1 MKSQKTITKISL
13 VYLLFCFVCYIS
25 FSQTDLSYQ
34 NPPPEIQKIVDAP
47 SFPSIRVS
55 PTLAH
60 IAILERPELP
70 SLKDLASEE
79 LRIGG
84 IRINPNNNGSSRSGY
99 YTNIQIKKLNT
110 DKEIN
115 LTGIPE
121 TTKITHFSWSPD
133 GENFAFTIE
142 KDNIIELWF
151 AKVSQMKAERISGNI
166 NDTFWGNPFK
176 WMPES
181 SGIIFKTVIP
191 ERGSAPVKPLIPDGP
206 VVQESSGNKAA
217 IRTYQ
222 DLLQNP
228 FDIKTFEYYTT
239 SQLMV
244 WSINNSIK
252 KIGQKGI
259 YSNFSYSPD
268 GNYLL
273 IEKIHKPFSYLVPF
287 YRFAQTVEIWDN
299 NGKLIREIADIP
311 AAENIPK
318 GFDAVREGPRNFSW
332 RADNSSDLYWVEALD
347 KGDPSVETTER
358 DQIFFLTAPFT
369 GNPVKSITT
378 QLRFSGF
385 TWGKNN
391 FAVIRELWRKTRKV
405 IISSFSPELK
415 NAEKQ
420 EIFSYSYEDRYNNPG
435 NFVTITNESGKNVL
449 FFGENNNFLFLSG
462 RGASPEGD
470 KPFLDK
476 YEIKSGK
483 TERLWRSN
491 PPYYETL
498 EEIIDIKNG
507 KLLISRQSPVE
518 PQNYYITN
526 IFTDSLM
533 QITEFSH
540 PYPGLKGIKKELIK
554 YDREDGVKL
563 SFELYLPKDYNTGQ
577 GPLPTLLWAYPR
589 EYKDARAAGQVSGSP
604 YRFNR
609 ISPLSALVFLTQ
621 GYAVLNNTSFPVIGE
636 GEEEP
641 NDTFIDQL
649 VMNAKAAINKAVEM
663 GVTDPRRVAV
673 GGHSY
678 GAFMTA
684 NLLAHSDLFAAG
696 IARSGAYNRTLTPFG
711 FQSESRTY
719 WDAPDLYYNMSP
731 FMHADKVNEPILLI
745 HGIADN
751 NSGTFPL
758 QSKRYYSALKGHG
771 ATARLVMLPFE
782 SHGYR
787 ARASVMHMLWEMNEW
802 LDKFVKH
809 KK

>member
-1 MKSQKTITKISL
+1 
-13 VYLLFCFVCYIS
+13 
-25 FSQTDLSYQ
+25 
-34 NPPPEIQKIVDAP
+34 
-47 SFPSIRVS
+47 
-55 PTLAH
+55 
-60 IAILERPELP
+60 
-70 SLKDLASEE
+70 
-79 LRIGG
+79 
-84 IRINPNNNGSSRSGY
+84 
-99 YTNIQIKKLNT
+99 
-110 DKEIN
+110 
-115 LTGIPE
+115 
-121 TTKITHFSWSPD
+121 
-133 GENFAFTIE
+133 
-142 KDNIIELWF
+142 
-151 AKVSQMKAERISGNI
+151 MKAERISGNI

-191 ERGSAPVKPLIPDGP
+191 ERGPAPVKPLIPDGP

-228 FDIKTFEYYTT
+228 FDIKTFEYYTI

-273 IEKIHKPFSYLVPF
+273 IEKIHKPFSYLLPF

-369 GNPVKSITT
+369 ENPVKSITT

-391 FAVIRELWRKTRKV
+391 FAVISELWRKTRKV

-435 NFVTITNESGKNVL
+435 DFVTILNESGENVL

-483 TERLWRSN
+483 TERLWRSK

-507 KLLISRQSPVE
+507 KLLITRQSPVE

-526 IFTDSLM
+526 IFTDSLI

-621 GYAVLNNTSFPVIGE
+621 GYAVLNNTSFPVVGE

-684 NLLAHSDLFAAG
+684 NLLAHSHLFAAG

-802 LDKFVKH
+802 LEKYVKN
-809 KK
+809 K

>member
-1 MKSQKTITKISL
+1 MKSKNTITKIGL
-13 VYLLFCFVCYIS
+13 VYLLSSFVCYIS

-34 NPPPEIQKIVDAP
+34 LPPPEIQEIVDAP
-47 SFPSIRVS
+47 SFPSIIIS
-55 PTLAH
+55 PSQAH
-60 IAILERPELP
+60 IAILGRPGLP
-70 SLKDLASEE
+70 SIKDLASEE

-84 IRINPNNNGSSRSGY
+84 IRINPNNNGRSRSGY
-99 YTNIQIKKLNT
+99 YTNIRIKKLNT
-110 DKEIN
+110 DKESN

-121 TTKITHFSWSPD
+121 IVKITHFSWSPD

-142 KDNIIELWF
+142 KDNIIELWY
-151 AKVSQMKAERISGNI
+151 AKASQMKAQKISGNI
-166 NDTFWGNPFK
+166 NDTFWGNPFD
-176 WMPES
+176 WMPDN
-181 SGIIFKTVIP
+181 SGIIFKTVIA
-191 ERGSAPVKPLIPDGP
+191 ERGPAPAKPSIPIGP
-206 VVQESSGNKAA
+206 VVQESSGSKAA

-228 FDIKTFEYYTT
+228 FDVKTFEYYTT
-239 SQLMV
+239 SQLVV
-244 WSINNSIK
+244 WSINNSITEV
-252 KIGQKGI
+252 GQKGI
-259 YSNFSYSPD
+259 YTNLSYSPD

-287 YRFAQTVEIWDN
+287 YRFAQTVEIWDCK
-299 NGKLIREIADIP
+299 GKLIREIANIP
-311 AAENIPK
+311 VAENIPK
-318 GFDAVREGPRNFSW
+318 GFDAVREGPRYFGW
-332 RADNSSDLYWVEALD
+332 RADNSSELYWVEALD
-347 KGDPSVETTER
+347 NGDPSIDTTER
-358 DQIFFLTAPFT
+358 DQVFSLIAPFT
-369 GNPVKSITT
+369 GDPVKSITT

-385 TWGKNN
+385 TWGDDN
-391 FAVIRELWRKTRKV
+391 FAVVSELWRKTRKV
-405 IISSFSPELK
+405 KISSFNPELK
-415 NAEKQ
+415 NVEKQ
-420 EIFSYSYEDRYNNPG
+420 IIFSYSYEDRYSLPG
-435 NFVTITNESGKNVL
+435 NFITTTNKSGKNVL
-449 FFGENNNFLFLSG
+449 FFGENNNFLYLSG

-476 YEIKSGK
+476 YEIKSGE
-483 TERLWRSN
+483 TERLWRSK
-491 PPYYETL
+491 PPYYEQL
-498 EEIIDIKNG
+498 EEILDIKNG

-518 PQNYYITN
+518 PPNYYITN
-526 IFTDSLM
+526 LFTDSFIK
-533 QITEFSH
+533 ITEFPH
-540 PYPGLKGIKKELIK
+540 PYPGIKGIKKELVK
-554 YDREDGVKL
+554 YEREDGVKL
-563 SFELYLPKDYNTGQ
+563 SFELYLPKNYNTKQ

-609 ISPLSALVFLTQ
+609 ISSLSALVFLTQ
-621 GYAVLNNTSFPVIGE
+621 GYAILNNTSFPVVGE
-636 GEEEP
+636 GDEEP
-641 NDTFIDQL
+641 NDTFVDQL
-649 VMNAKAAINKAVEM
+649 VMNAKAAINKAAEM

-771 ATARLVMLPFE
+771 ATVRLVMLPLE

-802 LDKFVKH
+802 LEKYVKN
-809 KK
+809 K

>member
-1 MKSQKTITKISL
+1 MKSKKTITKISL
-13 VYLLFCFVCYIS
+13 VYLLFSFFCYIS

-60 IAILERPELP
+60 IAILEMPGLP

-99 YTNIQIKKLNT
+99 YTNIKIKKLNEN
-110 DKEIN
+110 KEIK
-115 LTGIPE
+115 LTGLPA
-121 TTKITHFSWSPD
+121 TLKITHFSWSPD
-133 GENFAFTIE
+133 GEKLAFTIE

-191 ERGSAPVKPLIPDGP
+191 ERGPAPVKPLIPDGP

-228 FDIKTFEYYTT
+228 FDIKTFEYYTI

-273 IEKIHKPFSYLVPF
+273 IEKIHKPFSYLLPF

-391 FAVIRELWRKTRKV
+391 FAVISELWRKTRKV

-435 NFVTITNESGKNVL
+435 DFVTILNESGENVL

-483 TERLWRSN
+483 TERLWRSK

-498 EEIIDIKNG
+498 EGIIDIKNG
-507 KLLISRQSPVE
+507 KLLITRQSPVE

-526 IFTDSLM
+526 IFTDSLI

-621 GYAVLNNTSFPVIGE
+621 GYAVLNNTSFPVVGE

-802 LDKFVKH
+802 LEKYVKN
-809 KK
+809 K